1 MDIRKEIIIMNDI
14 VIVSFRKTSDKKKLE
29 AYIHEKGGK
38 TVDLNPYHKDGELS
52 IHFISDDLEHI
63 SRTNITCAACFGGMK
78 FKTAD
83 DFIKWHRE
91 LSNDSSNA

>member
-1 MDIRKEIIIMNDI
+1 MNDI

-38 TVDLNPYHKDGELS
+38 AVDLDPYHEDGKLS
-52 IHFISDDLEHI
+52 IHFISDDLEYI

-78 FKTAD
+78 YTAVD
-83 DFIKWHRE
+83 EFIKWHRE
-91 LSNDSSNA
+91 LNNDSSDV